1 MAKVKESKQ
10 NLLSNALL
18 SMSDLQPK
26 ELESISENYESP
38 DQKDVRVFQIEYPTK
53 HGVITKYVFIGK
65 KGAMKWNHTN
75 VYGGSISLPASIEGP
90 IKQRAW

>member
-1 MAKVKESKQ
+1 MAKIKESKQ

-26 ELESISENYESP
+26 ELEPTSENYESP

-53 HGVITKYVFIGK
+53 HGNITKYIFIGK